1 MELSGAE
8 EAVLR
13 AARAK
18 KETSKMRIREEAIAR
33 TVGWTDYDLTEAA
46 ALIIAELN
54 RREEETWSHGS

>member
-13 AARAK
+13 AAHTK
-18 KETSKMRIREEAIAR
+18 KETSKMRIREEAITR
-33 TVGWTDYDLTEAA
+33 IVGWTDYDLMEAA

-54 RREEETWSHGS
+54 RREEASFS